1 MTTMITSNVRWL
13 EVRNDANQGPLDEV
27 ELSSGNSFKESLF
40 AHLQFVSPSEWTL
53 DWAFLA

>member
-1 MTTMITSNVRWL
+1 MTTMITSNARWL
-13 EVRNDANQGPLDEV
+13 ELRNDANQGMKW
-27 ELSSGNSFKESLF
+27 LSSGNSFKESLF